1 VRGFW
6 YLSSPSGHRFVAL
19 GPAGQKLTPTKAS
32 VRVRRFSPSIGRA
45 APRRFWL
52 RFSKILNRTQLLVVG
67 FLALVWIALVAI
79 LVFAPEVY
87 TQTLRRVG
95 AGSGGIEAS
104 FLIVLSAL
112 IVFLVVG
119 VFRRWRWTFW
129 LVLVAFFF
137 GVLRLPASALQLA
150 GTIPASG
157 PTWYE
162 ALQGVIGAVQFL
174 IAIAMFAGYRK
185 AGVWGDF

>member
-1 VRGFW
+1 
-6 YLSSPSGHRFVAL
+6 
-19 GPAGQKLTPTKAS
+19 
-32 VRVRRFSPSIGRA
+32 
-45 APRRFWL
+45 
-52 RFSKILNRTQLLVVG
+52 VVG
-67 FLALVWIALVAI
+67 FFVLVWIALVAI
-79 LVFAPEVY
+79 LVLSPDVY
-87 TQTLRRVG
+87 TFTLRKI
-95 AGSGGIEAS
+95 GGDSIAIAAL
-104 FLIVLSAL
+104 FLLALSAL
-112 IVFLVVG
+112 IAFLAVG

-150 GTIPASG
+150 GMIPASG